1 MKEIALHIMDIAQN
15 SVRAGASE
23 IRITLSESVA
33 SDSLTL
39 TVSDNG
45 MGMDAETRSRAVDPW
60 FTSRTT
66 RKVGMGLPLLEMNAS
81 LSGGGLTIES
91 APGQGTTVTASFVY
105 SHVDRPPLGDV
116 SGTVALLILSNPG
129 INIVYTHLSDGTEWS
144 ISTDEII
151 NELGADAVTDLTI
164 VRALREIINENV
176 AEVRNFQTGYDKY

>member
-33 SDSLTL
+33 TDSLSL
-39 TVSDNG
+39 TVTDNG
-45 MGMDAETRSRAVDPW
+45 RGMDPETRSKAADPW

-66 RKVGMGLPLLEMNAS
+66 RRVGMGLPLLEMNAS
-81 LSGGGLTIES
+81 LSGGAMTIDS
-91 APGQGTTVTASFVY
+91 APGKGTTVTATFAY

-116 SGTVALLILSNPG
+116 SGTVALLILSNPA
-129 INIVYTHLSDGTEWS
+129 INIVYTHLCEGAAWN
-144 ISTDEII
+144 ISTGQIKE
-151 NELGADAVTDLTI
+151 ELGADAVTDLTI

-176 AEVRNFQTGYDKY
+176 AEVRNFQPGYDKY